1 MKVRSARPAGAAPT
15 SYEGTM
21 IDSGSGLGSQ
31 PSGTA
36 AHRAAAPDSVRCAV
50 LTISDTRL
58 EDTDTSGG
66 VIRDTLRL
74 TGHKV
79 ADYQIV
85 PDDPALIQRMLT
97 EWLANEDIQAILTN
111 GGTGISARDTTYD
124 AIAALLEK
132 RIDGFGEL
140 FRMLSWQ
147 EIGSAAM
154 LSRAV
159 AGVADNTLIVAMPGS
174 TNAVRLAMSKL
185 IVPELGH
192 LINEIDKQR

>member
-1 MKVRSARPAGAAPT
+1 
-15 SYEGTM
+15 M
-21 IDSGSGLGSQ
+21 IDSGSGFGTL

-36 AHRAAAPDSVRCAV
+36 AHRAAAPDAVLCAI
-50 LTISDTRL
+50 LTISDTRVV
-58 EDTDTSGG
+58 ETDTSGG
-66 VIRDTLRL
+66 VIRDMLRL

-79 ADYQIV
+79 HDYQIV
-85 PDDPALIQRMLT
+85 PDDPAVIQHMLSRWIT
-97 EWLANEDIQAILTN
+97 NEEVQAVLTN

-124 AIAALLEK
+124 AITAVLEK
-132 RIDGFGEL
+132 QIDGFGEL

-159 AGVADNTLIVAMPGS
+159 AGVAGNTLIVAMPGS
-174 TNAVRLAMSKL
+174 TNAVRLAMTKL

-192 LINEIDKQR
+192 LVYEINKQR

>member
-1 MKVRSARPAGAAPT
+1 MGAPEPFPPA
-15 SYEGTM
+15 
-21 IDSGSGLGSQ
+21 
-31 PSGTA
+31 GTA

-50 LTISDTRL
+50 LTVSDSRTT
-58 EDTDTSGG
+58 ETDTSGG
-66 VIRDTLRL
+66 VIRDMLKL

-85 PDDPALIQRMLT
+85 PDDPALIQRLMR
-97 EWLANEDIQAILTN
+97 EWIANPDVQVVLSN
-111 GGTGISARDTTYD
+111 GGTGIASRDTTYD
-124 AIAALLEK
+124 AIDGLLDK

-147 EIGSAAM
+147 EVGAAAM

-159 AGVADNTLIVAMPGS
+159 AGVAGNTLIVAMPGS

-185 IVPELGH
+185 IIPEIGH
-192 LINEIDKQR
+192 LVYEIEK

>member
-1 MKVRSARPAGAAPT
+1 MGAPEPFPPAGT
-15 SYEGTM
+15 S
-21 IDSGSGLGSQ
+21 
-31 PSGTA
+31 

-50 LTISDTRL
+50 LTVSDSRTT
-58 EDTDTSGG
+58 ETDTSGG
-66 VIRDTLRL
+66 VIRDMLKL

-85 PDDPALIQRMLT
+85 PDDPALIQRLMW
-97 EWLANEDIQAILTN
+97 EWIANPDVQVVLSN
-111 GGTGISARDTTYD
+111 GGTGIASRDTTYD
-124 AIAALLEK
+124 AIDGLLDK

-147 EIGSAAM
+147 EVGAAAM

-159 AGVADNTLIVAMPGS
+159 AGVAGNTLIVAMPGS

-185 IVPELGH
+185 IIPEIGH
-192 LINEIDKQR
+192 LVYEIEK